1 MSIAGIIF
9 FESSIDIV
17 TFVKLKSKDSK
28 KSQFS
33 TIFTLKN
40 GVIVEKKVE
49 WGREPHSEYL
59 SLKLEYC

>member
-40 GVIVEKKVE
+40 GVIVEKK
-49 WGREPHSEYL
+49 
-59 SLKLEYC
+59 